1 MLAIRKEISS
11 SHPHTVLTYFDK
23 TVIGNIHGS
32 KISSTQ
38 FYGRTMLKAFVVA
51 AARAKQLYGDSIN
64 DALQKPVIVQCVQT
78 DGRVFHF
85 GVFQL
90 NTLNLN
96 SNSSLKN
103 YWFHRPSVEL
113 FSECAYVTGKPHIE
127 GYNSEAFRILNA
139 FYNNS

>member
-23 TVIGNIHGS
+23 TVVGNVHGS
-32 KISSTQ
+32 QISSTQ

-51 AARAKQLYGDSIN
+51 AARAKQLYGDSLK
-64 DALQKPVIVQCVQT
+64 DALQKPVVVQCVQT

-90 NTLNLN
+90 NTLNLSSN
-96 SNSSLKN
+96 SNLKN